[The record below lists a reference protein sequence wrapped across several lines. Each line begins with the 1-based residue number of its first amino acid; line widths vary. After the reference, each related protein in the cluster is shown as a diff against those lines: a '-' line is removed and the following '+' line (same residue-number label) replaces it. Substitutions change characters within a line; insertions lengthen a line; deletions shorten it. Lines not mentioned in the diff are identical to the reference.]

1 MPLKR
6 FFAQKKRAIE
16 NFLTNSHV
24 TLLRL
29 AVDPEAGSMVVKL
42 LSAVDA
48 SPKNAD
54 IFIGCDHTFDG
65 SKSFYPRTLAR
76 LAEEYKKVEPDLA
89 KKGIRCSVSDE
100 LRCPEDQIESTFARE
115 VRRYRDEISAYGDRL
130 VFVFRVPHS
139 ARGKTYCASLA
150 LLLEALRA
158 ARVKVVAFD
167 RRSDPVLADF
177 AKQRDDVSILEFDL
191 SPEVIEQ
198 AVKDKLNA
206 FSCTPLLRMRCLTML
221 AGFAMARKEFDTALR
236 LGNDVMS
243 HFQREGNRQEEAAAT
258 FNLANT
264 YYRKEDYKFAR
275 QYYEH
280 SLKIALEQK
289 MHNLA
294 EQNLINIGNTW
305 FMSGETEYA
314 LAYYQG
320 AQRWSQATGNPFGV
334 GQALE
339 LIGLA
344 NQKVGQQNA
353 ARSAWQES
361 LTIYRGMAPELSQMA
376 KAGEAQVLSRLQT
389 LGAETDLVPAV
400 HRHRGCAEPAA
411 RSEGSKLISG

>member
-16 NFLTNSHV
+16 NFLANSQV

-29 AVDPEAGSMVVKL
+29 AVDPEAESMVVKL

-48 SPKNAD
+48 SSKNAD

-115 VRRYRDEISAYGDRL
+115 VRRLRDDISAYGDRL
-130 VFVFRVPHS
+130 VFVFRFPDP
-139 ARGKTYCASLA
+139 ARGKAYCASLA

-198 AVKDKLNA
+198 AVKDKLAA
-206 FSCTPLLRMRCLTML
+206 FSCTPLLRLRCLTML

-275 QYYEH
+275 QYYER

-305 FMSGETEYA
+305 FMSDEPEHA

-389 LGAETDLVPAV
+389 LGGETDLVPAV
-400 HRHRGCAEPAA
+400 HRHRGYAEPAA

>member
-1 MPLKR
+1 MPLKK
-6 FFAQKKRAIE
+6 FFAQQKRAIE
-16 NFLTNSHV
+16 NFLANSHV

-29 AVDPEAGSMVVKL
+29 AVDPEAESMVVKL

-48 SPKNAD
+48 SPRNAD
-54 IFIGCDHTFDG
+54 IFIGCDHTFEE
-65 SKSFYPRTLAR
+65 SKSFYPRTFAR
-76 LAEEYKKVEPDLA
+76 LAEECKKVEPDLA

-100 LRCPEDQIESTFARE
+100 LRCGEDPNESTFARE
-115 VRRYRDEISAYGDRL
+115 VRRFRDDISAYGDHL
-130 VFVFRVPHS
+130 VFVFRVPDP

-150 LLLEALRA
+150 LLLDALRA
-158 ARVKVVAFD
+158 ARVKVIAFD

-191 SPEVIEQ
+191 SPDVIEQ
-198 AVKDKLNA
+198 AVKDKLAA

-236 LGNDVMS
+236 LGNEVLS
-243 HFQREGNRQEEAAAT
+243 HFHREGNRQEEAAAV

-264 YYRKEDYKFAR
+264 YYRKEDYEFAR
-275 QYYEH
+275 QYYER
-280 SLKIALEQK
+280 SLEIALEQK

-305 FMSGETEYA
+305 FMSGETEHA

-320 AQRWSQATGNPFGV
+320 AQRWSQATSNPFGV
-334 GQALE
+334 AQALE
-339 LIGLA
+339 LIGLV
-344 NQKVGQQNA
+344 NQKIGQQNA
-353 ARSAWQES
+353 ARSVWQES

-376 KAGEAQVLSRLQT
+376 KAGEAQVLSRLQHWEVEQT
-389 LGAETDLVPAV
+389 SSQGA

-411 RSEGSKLISG
+411 RSEGSKLRSR